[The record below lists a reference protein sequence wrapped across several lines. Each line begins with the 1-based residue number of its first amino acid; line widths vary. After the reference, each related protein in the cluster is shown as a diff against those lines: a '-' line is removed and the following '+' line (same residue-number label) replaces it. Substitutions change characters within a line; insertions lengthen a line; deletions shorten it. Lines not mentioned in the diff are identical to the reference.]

1 MQCEGIIQNL
11 KKQSTREKLLQC
23 SISECK
29 MKAVQSIRVGFKE
42 KRNLCEKH
50 YRIFLNKEEK
60 YKVKFTRGTE
70 LK

>member
-1 MQCEGIIQNL
+1 VDTVIQNL
-11 KKQSTREKLLQC
+11 INQSTGEELLQC

-29 MKAVQSIRVGFKE
+29 MKAIQSIKIGFKE

-60 YKVKFTRGTE
+60 YKVTFTRGTE

>member
-1 MQCEGIIQNL
+1 M
-11 KKQSTREKLLQC
+11 QC